1 MYFIICFCSIRRDK
15 NKMIVKYLDENGN
28 EYKINAVSVIF
39 GCGFNGN
46 ECEITDEDGQ
56 VIYCDNGALLEISA
70 RAIC

>member
-1 MYFIICFCSIRRDK
+1 
-15 NKMIVKYLDENGN
+15 MIVKYLDEDGN

-46 ECEITDEDGQ
+46 ECEITDEDGL
-56 VIYCDNGALLEISA
+56 VTYCDAGALLEISA

>member
-1 MYFIICFCSIRRDK
+1 
-15 NKMIVKYLDENGN
+15 MIVPEKKMFVKYFDEDGD
-28 EYKINAVSVIF
+28 EHTTEAVSVIF

-56 VIYCDNGALLEISA
+56 VIYCDAGALLEISA

>member
-1 MYFIICFCSIRRDK
+1 MIIPN
-15 NKMIVKYLDENGN
+15 NKMLVKYLDDEGD
-28 EYKINAVSVIF
+28 EHTTEAVSVIF
-39 GCGFNGN
+39 GCGFNGS

>member
-1 MYFIICFCSIRRDK
+1 
-15 NKMIVKYLDENGN
+15 MIVKYLDDDGN

-46 ECEITDEDGQ
+46 KCEITDDEGLI
-56 VIYCDNGALLEISA
+56 VYCDSGALLEISA

>member
-1 MYFIICFCSIRRDK
+1 
-15 NKMIVKYLDENGN
+15 MIVKYLDEDGN

-56 VIYCDNGALLEISA
+56 VIYCDAGALLEIS
-70 RAIC
+70 IV

>member
-1 MYFIICFCSIRRDK
+1 
-15 NKMIVKYLDENGN
+15 MIVKYLDEDGN

-46 ECEITDEDGQ
+46 KCEITDEDWL
-56 VIYCDNGALLEISA
+56 VTYCDAGALLEISA

>member
-1 MYFIICFCSIRRDK
+1 MIIPEK
-15 NKMIVKYLDENGN
+15 KMFVKYLDDDGD

-56 VIYCDNGALLEISA
+56 VIYCDTGALLEISA

>member
-1 MYFIICFCSIRRDK
+1 
-15 NKMIVKYLDENGN
+15 MIVKYLDEDGN

-46 ECEITDEDGQ
+46 KCEIVDEDGQ
-56 VIYCDNGALLEISA
+56 VIYCDTGALLEISA